1 MANHEKFREV
11 LFQASPCLGLL
22 HFLLLFSYLLAKVAD
37 PEQSNSLWLTDWL
50 TGEKGTLHL
59 SFFFLQPLPSSYP
72 SCPAGGMWL
81 WHIAVP
87 LHKCSRT
94 HLYPQFPLPQQ
105 ASTALSASVNW
116 EDKVFLWPITPFAA
130 VAAAGNGWLWQP
142 ADNALVSWFKSR
154 IKQGWHWYP
163 TVWTRAE
170 TGRRLSVLLS
180 LIIFKGD
187 GETYLIGKQKYMRLP
202 LLNLPNP
209 DGWSLGSFLEEY
221 TEICVNWGWIQN
233 LLLLLSVH
241 K

>member
-116 EDKVFLWPITPFAA
+116 EDEVFLWPITPFAA
-130 VAAAGNGWLWQP
+130 VAAAGNGWP
-142 ADNALVSWFKSR
+142 CF
-154 IKQGWHWYP
+154 G
-163 TVWTRAE
+163 
-170 TGRRLSVLLS
+170 S
-180 LIIFKGD
+180 LQ
-187 GETYLIGKQKYMRLP
+187 TMP
-202 LLNLPNP
+202 
-209 DGWSLGSFLEEY
+209 WCLGSNHGLSRADTDTPQCGLEQRRAG
-221 TEICVNWGWIQN
+221 ICLYCCLW
-233 LLLLLSVH
+233 
-241 K
+241 